1 MSRARTNRER
11 HGPGDATLWFAVL
24 AGPTAWVL
32 QLYVGAYLTDVFCRR
47 GAGESVGE
55 VFGLANTS
63 FVTVLTAI
71 TAAIALVA
79 LGVSIAAY
87 RRLKSDDRSTGGRAL
102 WMARVGVLDSALF
115 GILIVLMFAASA
127 RLSDCTP
134 SL

>member
-1 MSRARTNRER
+1 MSGESARRARP
-11 HGPGDATLWFAVL
+11 PGTVTLWFAVL

-47 GAGESVGE
+47 GAGDSLGE
-55 VFGLANTS
+55 VFGLPNTS

-71 TAAIALVA
+71 TAGIALVA
-79 LGVSIAAY
+79 LGVSVFAY
-87 RRLKSDDRSTGGRAL
+87 RRLKAEDRSTGGRAL

-115 GILIVLMFAASA
+115 GLLIVLMFVASA
-127 RLSDCTP
+127 RLSECTP